1 MTNMKLEMIQDKY
14 VVVRNEND
22 DIFEHDVSFIDFNI
36 SMFAVSFFSK
46 YFTLKRIFDLI
57 LHQQRPKL

>member
-22 DIFEHDVSFIDFNI
+22 DIFEHDESFINFNI
-36 SMFAVSFFSK
+36 HVCK
-46 YFTLKRIFDLI
+46 VL
-57 LHQQRPKL
+57 